1 MDRSEEINA
10 KTERLVEMLRA
21 NQLGG
26 VLISSQHNFS
36 WLTAGGSNGIDLS
49 RDAGAGAL
57 LVRADGKR
65 YLLASRN
72 EMSRLLTEEIPEAGF
87 EPVEFSWEEEKA
99 SSIFVVERAQRLL
112 TANRPLGS
120 DLYISNDAK
129 LIESNIAR
137 CRYQLTAS
145 EIERLRSLA
154 SDASGAIGKLARETQ
169 AGESEREI
177 ARRVTNA
184 LAAYKIRSV
193 VTLVAADDRISMYR
207 HPVPSDLCWQK
218 TLMIVVCARR
228 GGLIASLTRI
238 VCHGPVPEDLRR
250 RTHAAAE
257 VNAKLY
263 AATRPGVSGADLF
276 RVAADAYATA
286 GFEHEEEFHHQG
298 GATGYRTRDWVAH
311 PASNERVQEN
321 QAFAWNPTIT
331 GTKMEETCIAFAT
344 DVQVVTATPG
354 WPQIATQVGGRE
366 YLSPDILSL

>member
-1 MDRSEEINA
+1 
-10 KTERLVEMLRA
+10 MLRA

-36 WLTAGGSNGIDLS
+36 WLTGGGTNGIDLS

-72 EMSRLLTEEIPEAGF
+72 EMARLLAEEIPGADF
-87 EPVEFSWEEEKA
+87 EPIEFSWEEEKA
-99 SSIFVVERAQRLL
+99 SSTFVLERARGLL
-112 TANRPLGS
+112 TAAGSLGS
-120 DLYISNDAK
+120 DIHLGNDAK
-129 LIESNIAR
+129 VIESNVAR
-137 CRYQLTAS
+137 CRYQLTTS

-154 SDASGAIGKLARETQ
+154 SEAAGAIGKLAREIQ
-169 AGESEREI
+169 LGESEREI

-184 LAAYKIRSV
+184 LAAHKIRSV
-193 VTLVAADDRISMYR
+193 VTLVAADDRISLYR

-238 VCHGPVPEDLRR
+238 VCNGAVPDELRT
-250 RTHAAAE
+250 RTRAAAD

-276 RVAADAYATA
+276 RVAAEAYASA
-286 GFEHEEEFHHQG
+286 GFEHEEELHHQG

-311 PASNERVQEN
+311 PASTERVQEH

-331 GTKMEETCIAFAT
+331 GTKMEETCIAFAK
-344 DVQVVTATPG
+344 DIEVVTATPG
-354 WPQIATQVGGRE
+354 WPQIATQVAGRE